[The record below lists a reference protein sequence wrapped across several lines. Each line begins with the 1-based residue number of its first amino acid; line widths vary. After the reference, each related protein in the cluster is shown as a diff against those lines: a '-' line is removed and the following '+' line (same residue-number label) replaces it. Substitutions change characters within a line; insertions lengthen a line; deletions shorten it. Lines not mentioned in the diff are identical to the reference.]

1 MAHRAVETLLGRL
14 ATDPDL
20 LHRFERDPAAVVA
33 EFQAQ
38 GHELTPVEREALVG
52 TDAAAIAALAGAL
65 DRRIR
70 KAGSAGPA
78 VAASGAEPN
87 RARPHRLTAKRRR
100 KRRSE
105 RPVRDRVSG

>member
-20 LHRFERDPAAVVA
+20 LSRFERDPVAVVG

-38 GHELTPVEREALVG
+38 GYDLTPVEREALVG
-52 TDAAAIAALAGAL
+52 TDAAAITALARTL

-70 KAGSAGPA
+70 KAESTGAP
-78 VAASGAEPN
+78 AASRTETS
-87 RARPHRLTAKRRR
+87 RATPHRQAAKRRR
-100 KRRSE
+100 KRRGG
-105 RPVRDRVSG
+105 RPTRDRVRR